1 MFYQNY
7 GTGFAFVGNQ
17 YKLTVSDKEYFIDLL
32 FYHLE
37 LRCYIVVELKA
48 REFLPIDAGQL
59 NFYLSA
65 VDDILRK
72 DGDNPTIGIILC
84 QDKDKLVA
92 EYALKDIN
100 KPVGVSEYKL
110 LQDIPEYLQSQ
121 LPKAEEIELHIKDIE
136 EIEMQPMR
144 ENTRPNHW
152 LSVITLKKNSKVTP
166 LQIMEALEKQDIETR
181 PVWKPMHLQ
190 PVFKA
195 YDFIKVEDKAVSEDL
210 FERGVC
216 LPSDTKNT
224 EEDMER
230 VIKAIKT
237 LFEK

>member
-1 MFYQNY
+1 M
-7 GTGFAFVGNQ
+7 
-17 YKLTVSDKEYFIDLL
+17 SDKDYFIDLL

-72 DGDNPTIGIILC
+72 GGDNPTIGIILC
-84 QDKDKLVA
+84 QEKDKLVA

-121 LPKAEEIELHIKDIE
+121 LPKARDIELHIKEIKDIE
-136 EIEMQPMR
+136 E
-144 ENTRPNHW
+144 
-152 LSVITLKKNSKVTP
+152 
-166 LQIMEALEKQDIETR
+166 LETQE
-181 PVWKPMHLQ
+181 
-190 PVFKA
+190 
-195 YDFIKVEDKAVSEDL
+195 ESE
-210 FERGVC
+210 
-216 LPSDTKNT
+216 
-224 EEDMER
+224 
-230 VIKAIKT
+230 
-237 LFEK
+237 

>member
-1 MFYQNY
+1 MMTHLNLFQLLLLLPHVILPISLSLLLPLE
-7 GTGFAFVGNQ
+7 FQ
-17 YKLTVSDKEYFIDLL
+17 IILLPELLDLL

-136 EIEMQPMR
+136 EIE
-144 ENTRPNHW
+144 
-152 LSVITLKKNSKVTP
+152 K
-166 LQIMEALEKQDIETR
+166 LQDNEK
-181 PVWKPMHLQ
+181 
-190 PVFKA
+190 
-195 YDFIKVEDKAVSEDL
+195 
-210 FERGVC
+210 
-216 LPSDTKNT
+216 
-224 EEDMER
+224 
-230 VIKAIKT
+230 
-237 LFEK
+237 

>member
-1 MFYQNY
+1 MFCQNY

-17 YKLTVSDKEYFIDLL
+17 YKLTVSDKDYFLDLL

-72 DGDNPTIGIILC
+72 EGDNPTIGIILC
-84 QDKDKLVA
+84 QDKDKLTA

-136 EIEMQPMR
+136 EIEQQ
-144 ENTRPNHW
+144 EDEEQKVLNFLDT
-152 LSVITLKKNSKVTP
+152 VTKIKK
-166 LQIMEALEKQDIETR
+166 
-181 PVWKPMHLQ
+181 
-190 PVFKA
+190 
-195 YDFIKVEDKAVSEDL
+195 
-210 FERGVC
+210 
-216 LPSDTKNT
+216 
-224 EEDMER
+224 
-230 VIKAIKT
+230 
-237 LFEK
+237 

>member
-37 LRCYIVVELKA
+37 LRCYIVVELNA
-48 REFLPIDAGQL
+48 REFLQIDAGQL

-110 LQDIPEYLQSQ
+110 LQDIPEYLQSK
-121 LPKAEEIELHIKDIE
+121 LPRAEEIELHIKDIE
-136 EIEMQPMR
+136 EIEKQPD
-144 ENTRPNHW
+144 N
-152 LSVITLKKNSKVTP
+152 
-166 LQIMEALEKQDIETR
+166 
-181 PVWKPMHLQ
+181 
-190 PVFKA
+190 
-195 YDFIKVEDKAVSEDL
+195 
-210 FERGVC
+210 
-216 LPSDTKNT
+216 
-224 EEDMER
+224 EE
-230 VIKAIKT
+230 
-237 LFEK
+237 

>member
-136 EIEMQPMR
+136 EIEKQQDN
-144 ENTRPNHW
+144 EEQ
-152 LSVITLKKNSKVTP
+152 KV
-166 LQIMEALEKQDIETR
+166 LNFVDI
-181 PVWKPMHLQ
+181 VGK
-190 PVFKA
+190 
-195 YDFIKVEDKAVSEDL
+195 I
-210 FERGVC
+210 
-216 LPSDTKNT
+216 
-224 EEDMER
+224 
-230 VIKAIKT
+230 
-237 LFEK
+237 

>member
-1 MFYQNY
+1 MFYWNY

-17 YKLTVSDKEYFIDLL
+17 YKLTVSDKDYFIDLL

-65 VDDILRK
+65 VDDMLRK

-84 QDKDKLVA
+84 QDKDKLVV

-121 LPKAEEIELHIKDIE
+121 LPKAEDIELHIKDIK
-136 EIEMQPMR
+136 EIECQ
-144 ENTRPNHW
+144 
-152 LSVITLKKNSKVTP
+152 
-166 LQIMEALEKQDIETR
+166 
-181 PVWKPMHLQ
+181 
-190 PVFKA
+190 
-195 YDFIKVEDKAVSEDL
+195 ED
-210 FERGVC
+210 
-216 LPSDTKNT
+216 N
-224 EEDMER
+224 EE
-230 VIKAIKT
+230 
-237 LFEK
+237 

>member
-1 MFYQNY
+1 MFCWNY

-17 YKLTVSDKEYFIDLL
+17 YKLTVSDKDYFLDLL

-72 DGDNPTIGIILC
+72 EGDNPTIGIILC
-84 QDKDKLVA
+84 QDKDKLTA

-121 LPKAEEIELHIKDIE
+121 LPKAEDIELHIKDIE
-136 EIEMQPMR
+136 EIEQ
-144 ENTRPNHW
+144 
-152 LSVITLKKNSKVTP
+152 
-166 LQIMEALEKQDIETR
+166 Q
-181 PVWKPMHLQ
+181 
-190 PVFKA
+190 
-195 YDFIKVEDKAVSEDL
+195 ED
-210 FERGVC
+210 
-216 LPSDTKNT
+216 
-224 EEDMER
+224 EE
-230 VIKAIKT
+230 
-237 LFEK
+237 